1 MLSQYVQSIEGMGTL
16 GTVSLV
22 ISVLAFVGIVI
33 WAFRADATYV
43 RTMEHL
49 PLDAAADSDANA
61 AGRNQ
66 S

>member
-1 MLSQYVQSIEGMGTL
+1 MLSQYVQAIEGMGVL

-22 ISVLAFVGIVI
+22 ISILVFLGIVV
-33 WAFRADATYV
+33 WAFRADPSYV

-61 AGRNQ
+61 AGRNR